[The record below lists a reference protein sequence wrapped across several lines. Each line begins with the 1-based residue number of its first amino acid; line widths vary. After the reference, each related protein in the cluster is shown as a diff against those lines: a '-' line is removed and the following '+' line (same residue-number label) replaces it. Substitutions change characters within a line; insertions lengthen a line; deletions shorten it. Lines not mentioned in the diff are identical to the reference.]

1 MNFAELIS
9 LGKFS
14 ELEAEC
20 TKLIGNE
27 MLNSSFKN
35 VSTYNGGK
43 DFVKIVFTVSPENE
57 SSPSNIIKYLLIA
70 SWENKNNANVI
81 NKQLDMCEAF
91 MNEKREI
98 EFDAYM

>member
-43 DFVKIVFTVSPENE
+43 DFVKIVFTIS
-57 SSPSNIIKYLLIA
+57 
-70 SWENKNNANVI
+70 
-81 NKQLDMCEAF
+81 
-91 MNEKREI
+91 
-98 EFDAYM
+98 